1 MLIKQLSTLQYGTM
15 LMVSTHLQTHVRLFC
30 WGHCHCATIHVVSLS
45 AFSVPFWIV
54 GLSEFSGW
62 ALVVVRLQRYP

>member
-1 MLIKQLSTLQYGTM
+1 MLMKQLSTLKYSTI
-15 LMVSTHLQTHVRLFC
+15 LMVSTHLQTHIFC

-54 GLSEFSGW
+54 ELSEFSGR
-62 ALVVVRLQRYP
+62 ALVLVGLQQYP